1 MTADL
6 SERGSMHSTHQKG
19 EIAQI
24 KVMLR
29 AIEKSVLL
37 SKPLLDS
44 RYDFILDD
52 GLKLERVQV
61 KYASGK
67 APHSQGSIQ
76 INLKSWEGRKLRR
89 RYCADEVDALL
100 VYIPQIDKVLRFEA
114 DIFCKRASFTVRIKP
129 TKNGQTKGV
138 LNAKDFIW

>member
-1 MTADL
+1 
-6 SERGSMHSTHQKG
+6 MHSTHQKG

-29 AIEKSVLL
+29 AIEKGVVL
-37 SKPLLDS
+37 SKPLIDS

-52 GLKLERVQV
+52 NRKLERVQV

-67 APHSQGSIQ
+67 APHSQGSVK

-89 RYCADEVDALL
+89 KYCAEEVDVLL

-114 DIFCKRASFTVRIKP
+114 DTFCERASFTVRIEP
-129 TKNGQTKGV
+129 AKNGQTKGV